1 MAPPVSDR
9 VYRSLLD
16 AFADGRYAPGDKL
29 PTQRALAARLGVNMS
44 GIREALK
51 RLEQLGLIDV
61 RHGDAMR
68 VRDWREGAGLDV
80 VAHFLLS
87 GDRPPVADLMEA
99 RRLMLAQAARL
110 GAERRTD
117 AGAARLRELA
127 GELAVTTDTPAAQAL
142 DYAFFDELVTASAN
156 VVFRLVMNSIRNVYF
171 EHAGLFAAVVR
182 DPAGLA
188 PHYARAAEAIATRD
202 ADAAEAA
209 VATLARA
216 QERRLEEA
224 LA

>member
-1 MAPPVSDR
+1 MAVSDR

-16 AFADGRYAPGDKL
+16 ALADGRYAPGDKL
-29 PTQRALAARLGVNMS
+29 PTQRALATRLGVNMS

-51 RLEQLGLIDV
+51 RLEQLGVIDV

-110 GAERRTD
+110 AAERRED
-117 AGAARLRELA
+117 AAAARLRRLA
-127 GELAVTTDTPAAQAL
+127 GELSEAPDAPLAQAL

-171 EHAGLFAAVVR
+171 EHAELFAAVVR
-182 DPAGLA
+182 DPASLA
-188 PHYARAAEAIATRD
+188 PHYERAAGAIDARD

-209 VATLARA
+209 VTTLAGA
-216 QERRLEEA
+216 QERRLAEE